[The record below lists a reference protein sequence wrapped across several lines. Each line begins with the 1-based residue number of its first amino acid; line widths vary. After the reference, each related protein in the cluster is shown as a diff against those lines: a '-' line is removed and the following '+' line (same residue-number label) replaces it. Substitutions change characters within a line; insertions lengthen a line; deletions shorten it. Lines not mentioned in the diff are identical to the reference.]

1 MPLSNPL
8 MRMLTAAVAML
19 AVPAFAG
26 ERLDGIAATV
36 NGHAIMQSEVQEE
49 LAYECLMGQQACGSA
64 GAPQR
69 QAALDHLINQQLIA
83 QQMQQAQFL
92 RLTVSAAQSQNLR
105 AQIVSINQSE
115 AAWRQIL
122 QRYGLTEDVIAQRLA
137 FEADTLRFTDSRFR
151 PAVRISSETIQRY
164 YREQF
169 VPRLKTAAPPDLP
182 AVEAQIREVLIQQA
196 ITEQVNA
203 WLEVLRQHSR
213 IEVR

>member
-1 MPLSNPL
+1 MSRSNSS

>member
-1 MPLSNPL
+1 MSRSNPW

-69 QAALDHLINQQLIA
+69 QAALNHLINQQLIA
-83 QQMQQAQFL
+83 QQMREAHFL
-92 RLTVSAAQSQNLR
+92 RQTVSAAQSQNLR

-115 AAWRQIL
+115 TAWRQLL
-122 QRYGLTEDVIAQRLA
+122 QRYGLSEKVIAQRLA

-151 PAVRISSETIQRY
+151 PAVRISSEAIKRY

-182 AVEAQIREVLIQQA
+182 SVEAQIREVLIQQA

>member
-1 MPLSNPL
+1 MSRSNPW

-69 QAALDHLINQQLIA
+69 QVALDHLINQQLIA
-83 QQMQQAQFL
+83 QQMQQAQ
-92 RLTVSAAQSQNLR
+92 VSAAQSQNLR
-105 AQIVSINQSE
+105 AQIVSVDQSE
-115 AAWRQIL
+115 TAWRQL
-122 QRYGLTEDVIAQRLA
+122 LERYGLTEDIIAQRLV

-151 PAVRISSETIQRY
+151 PAVRISSEAIQRY

-182 AVEAQIREVLIQQA
+182 AVEAQIREVLIQQT

>member
-1 MPLSNPL
+1 
-8 MRMLTAAVAML
+8 
-19 AVPAFAG
+19 
-26 ERLDGIAATV
+26 
-36 NGHAIMQSEVQEE
+36 
-49 LAYECLMGQQACGSA
+49 MGQQARGCA

-69 QAALDHLINQQLIA
+69 QAALNHLINQQLIA
-83 QQMQQAQFL
+83 EQMQQAQFSRQAADAVKL
-92 RLTVSAAQSQNLR
+92 RSLR
-105 AQIVSINQSE
+105 AQLV
-115 AAWRQIL
+115 AAKDGGNSWRQTL
-122 QRYGLTEDVIAQRLA
+122 QRYGLGEEVIAERLA
-137 FEADTLRFTDSRFR
+137 FEADILRFTDSRFR
-151 PAVRISSETIQRY
+151 AAARISSEAIQRY

>member
-1 MPLSNPL
+1 MSRSNPL

-64 GAPQR
+64 GAATR
-69 QAALDHLINQQLIA
+69 TG
-83 QQMQQAQFL
+83 F
-92 RLTVSAAQSQNLR
+92 
-105 AQIVSINQSE
+105 NQSDLE
-115 AAWRQIL
+115 
-122 QRYGLTEDVIAQRLA
+122 RYGLTEDIIAQRLA

-151 PAVRISSETIQRY
+151 PAVRISSEAIQRY

-169 VPRLKTAAPPDLP
+169 VPRLKTAAPPALP

>member
-1 MPLSNPL
+1 MSRSNPL

-19 AVPAFAG
+19 AVSAFAG

-83 QQMQQAQFL
+83 QQMQQAQFSRQAADAVKL
-92 RLTVSAAQSQNLR
+92 RSLR
-105 AQIVSINQSE
+105 AQLV
-115 AAWRQIL
+115 AAKDGGNSWRQTL
-122 QRYGLTEDVIAQRLA
+122 QRYGLSEEVIAERLA
-137 FEADTLRFTDSRFR
+137 FEADILRFTDSHFR
-151 PAVRISSETIQRY
+151 PAVRISSEAIQRY

-182 AVEAQIREVLIQQA
+182 AVEAQIREVLIQQS

>member
-1 MPLSNPL
+1 MSRSNSL

-69 QAALDHLINQQLIA
+69 QAALDHLINQQLIG
-83 QQMQQAQFL
+83 QQMQEKHFPRQATSSLSL
-92 RLTVSAAQSQNLR
+92 RDVR
-105 AQIVSINQSE
+105 AQLISANPREI
-115 AAWRQIL
+115 AWREVL
-122 QRYGLTEDVIAQRLA
+122 ERYGLTEDIIAQRLA
-137 FEADTLRFTDSRFR
+137 FEADILRFTDSRFR
-151 PAVRISSETIQRY
+151 PAVRISSEAIQRY

>member
-1 MPLSNPL
+1 MSRSNPL

-19 AVPAFAG
+19 AVHAFAG

-49 LAYECLMGQQACGSA
+49 LAYECLMGQQACSSA

-83 QQMQQAQFL
+83 QQMQEEHFPRQATSSLSL
-92 RLTVSAAQSQNLR
+92 RDVR
-105 AQIVSINQSE
+105 AQLISANPREI
-115 AAWRQIL
+115 AWRQVL
-122 QRYGLTEDVIAQRLA
+122 ERYGLTEDIIAQRLA

-151 PAVRISSETIQRY
+151 PAVRISSEAIQRY

-182 AVEAQIREVLIQQA
+182 AVETQIREVLIQQA
-196 ITEQVNA
+196 ITEQLNA